1 MTELDLSDSE
11 VEQTSKSIT
20 FCLSALIN
28 DLKKGSNLEKNILKR
43 ELDGLVI
50 RVLEWFPIATL
61 ALEYVLYRTED
72 KDAGTSSILIEEVS
86 I

>member
-1 MTELDLSDSE
+1 MTELDLSGSE

-28 DLKKGSNLEKNILKR
+28 DLKKGSNLEKNILKT
-43 ELDGLVI
+43 ELDGLVF

-72 KDAGTSSILIEEVS
+72 EDAGTSFIFIEKASI
-86 I
+86 